1 MNKFLTLGG
10 GLCALVMHTAALAAD
25 SVDLI
30 GTWKGLSN
38 TTVMGFDRHHEQE
51 RTAEKIKFVKTEF
64 TMVIDAQEGQNFS
77 GRISSKNGKEIV
89 LGSFS
94 ADMKGGVMV
103 DNDGIMRFEML
114 GKDKFE
120 HCYAH
125 ALDSSSHH
133 NAVAA
138 CVIFTRQ

>member
-1 MNKFLTLGG
+1 MNKLLTLGG
-10 GLCALVMHTAALAAD
+10 ALCAVAMCTAAFAAD
-25 SVDLI
+25 SVNFI

-38 TTVMGFDRHHEQE
+38 TTVMGFDRHHKQE
-51 RTAEKIKFVKTEF
+51 RTAQQIKFVKTEF

-77 GRISSKNGKEIV
+77 GQISSKHGQEIV
-89 LGSFS
+89 LGAFS
-94 ADMKGGVMV
+94 ANMKGGVMV

-114 GKDKFE
+114 GKDQFE